1 MKRKLS
7 TRIAVIVAVLV
18 LVTMSA
24 LISVA
29 VVLASRSVSDET
41 SSMMS
46 ATAKQNAT
54 QVQAM
59 LNEASEAAAGL
70 ESYIVSNYE
79 KPATSAGTK
88 MYGSVVYSN
97 MMLSRSCKS
106 IEDWAIET
114 GWRQVLRT
122 PSLVGLGIFFE
133 PYAFDSDTEQY
144 AIYIDEA
151 MAGGKTVSMYTEDY
165 STQSYYKDAVDTNQV
180 VITEPFMWGGIYM
193 VSMAF
198 PIDIQGQVVGA
209 VIADVSMDSF
219 SLIDITDEAH
229 STLYADIVSD
239 RGTVM
244 FDSKNPDIIGS
255 SFETQ
260 FSDPDEYQRV
270 AEGFVQGQS
279 FRENIV
285 NSEGI
290 PEIRYFEPIQLN
302 GGIWWSQTVIENS
315 DFNAM
320 AVQLVIWLIVVAA
333 IAIILIIG
341 LTYVILR
348 RQLNPIRDIV
358 EAAEKIEN
366 GDLNIS
372 IDNQSQDEIGHLAQS
387 FGNMTASLRLII
399 SDIGY
404 VLTELADN
412 NFSVNTQCRDKY
424 IGEYGAILNALQKI
438 KHTLN
443 STLLTI
449 KKSSEQVSSGAD
461 QVSEGSQSLAQGATE
476 QAASIEEL
484 FASIS
489 QVSAQLGDTA
499 KNAGDASDITNQVG
513 SFMDASLEEMHQL
526 LNAMTEIATA
536 SENIKNVTKDIE
548 DIAFQT
554 NILALNAAVEAARAG
569 VAGKGFAVVADE
581 VKNLAQ
587 KSSNS
592 AKNTTAL
599 IEDTI
604 VAIGHGVSLAQN
616 ADSTFKQVN
625 EKTSNMRQLVKEISS
640 ATETQSESLRHI
652 KSGIEQISE
661 VVQMNSATAEES
673 AAASEELSS
682 QANMLSGLVSKFRL
696 NE

>member
-1 MKRKLS
+1 MKKKLS
-7 TRIAVIVAVLV
+7 TRIAVIVAALV

-24 LISVA
+24 LITVA
-29 VVLASRSVSDET
+29 VALASRAVSDGT
-41 SSMMS
+41 NSMMS

-59 LNEASEAAAGL
+59 LNEASEAATGL
-70 ESYIVSNYE
+70 ESYIVSNY
-79 KPATSAGTK
+79 KRPITSAGTK
-88 MYGSVVYSN
+88 MYGSIVYDK
-97 MMLSRSCKS
+97 MMLTRACKS

-114 GWRQVLRT
+114 GWRQVLKT
-122 PSLVGLGIFFE
+122 QSLVGLGIFFE
-133 PYAFDSDTEQY
+133 PYAFDSDIERY

-151 MAGGKTVSMYTEDY
+151 MSAGKTVSMYTEDY
-165 STQSYYKDAVDTNQV
+165 TTQSYYKDAVDTNQV
-180 VITEPFMWGGIYM
+180 VITEPFMWGGTYM

-198 PIDIQGQVVGA
+198 PIAVEGQVVGA
-209 VIADVSMDSF
+209 VIADISMDSF
-219 SLIDITDEAH
+219 SSINITDESH
-229 STLYADIVSD
+229 PTLNAGIVSD
-239 RGTVM
+239 GGIVM

-255 SFETQ
+255 SFDTH

-270 AEGFVQGQS
+270 VEGFAKGQS

-290 PEIRYFEPIQLN
+290 SEIRYFEPIQLN
-302 GGIWWSQTVIENS
+302 GGVWWSQTVIENS

-333 IAIILIIG
+333 ITIILIIG

-348 RQLNPIRDIV
+348 RHLNPIRDIV

-372 IDNQSQDEIGHLAQS
+372 INNKSENEIGRLAQS

-399 SDIGY
+399 SDISY
-404 VLTELADN
+404 VLTELANN
-412 NFSVNTQCRDKY
+412 NFSASTQCRDKY
-424 IGEYGAILNALQKI
+424 IGDYGAILKALQKI
-438 KHTLN
+438 KHTMN
-443 STLLTI
+443 STLVTI

-461 QVSEGSQSLAQGATE
+461 QVSAGSQSLAQGATE
-476 QAASIEEL
+476 QAASVEEL

-489 QVSAQLGDTA
+489 QVSNQLGDTA
-499 KNAGDASDITNQVG
+499 KNAGDASDITHQVG

-526 LNAMTEIATA
+526 LNAMAEIATA

-569 VAGKGFAVVADE
+569 AAGKGFAVVADE

-604 VAIGHGVSLAQN
+604 IAVGRGVSLAQN

-625 EKTSNMRQLVKEISS
+625 DKTSSMRQLVTDISS
-640 ATETQSESLRHI
+640 ATETQSESLRYI

-682 QANMLSGLVSKFRL
+682 QANMLRTLVSKFIL